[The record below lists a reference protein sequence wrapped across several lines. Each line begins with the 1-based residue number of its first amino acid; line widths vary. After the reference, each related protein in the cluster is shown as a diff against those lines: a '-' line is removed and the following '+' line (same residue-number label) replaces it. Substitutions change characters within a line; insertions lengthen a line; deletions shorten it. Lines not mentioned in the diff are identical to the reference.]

1 LAELKKKLKN
11 QRNEWNNGIVEC
23 WAKPKKYLGFL
34 KKPIIPIFQYLEG
47 QMPNKVGQVYVG
59 EICGNKVE
67 MIVAGKGTLHC
78 CGQPM
83 KLVEEKK

>member
-1 LAELKKKLKN
+1 
-11 QRNEWNNGIVEC
+11 
-23 WAKPKKYLGFL
+23 
-34 KKPIIPIFQYLEG
+34 
-47 QMPNKVGQVYVG
+47 MPNKVGQVYVC

-83 KLVEEKK
+83 KLAGEKKYPKHLKILDFFWRIY